1 MAKQCYFDNL
11 SQTFGE
17 AWFVGLSPENIQKQ
31 SGRIFKEMVKG
42 YIDYEK
48 YGNYFLDGKLTD
60 NLIICANNELE
71 VNTLLY
77 NSLTYYTRVSANND
91 PNVMMII
98 QSYGPTVGTEIAHL
112 EALCKIYKVILDTLR
127 MIKETYNIGYLT
139 NVATLLYSVRN
150 HI

>member
-1 MAKQCYFDNL
+1 MAKQCYFDVVKQ
-11 SQTFGE
+11 SMGD
-17 AWFVGLSPENIQKQ
+17 AWFVGLTPESIQKQ
-31 SGRIFKEMVKG
+31 SNRIFKEMVKG

-77 NSLTYYTRVSANND
+77 NSLVYYTKVSAYQD
-91 PNVMMII
+91 PNVMNVI
-98 QSYGPTVGTEIAHL
+98 QSFGPMVGSEITHL
-112 EALCKIYKVILDTLR
+112 EALCRIYKVLLDTLR
-127 MIKETYNIGYLT
+127 AIKESYNIGYLANIT
-139 NVATLLYSVRN
+139 TMLYSIKN

>member
-1 MAKQCYFDNL
+1 
-11 SQTFGE
+11 
-17 AWFVGLSPENIQKQ
+17 
-31 SGRIFKEMVKG
+31 
-42 YIDYEK
+42 
-48 YGNYFLDGKLTD
+48 
-60 NLIICANNELE
+60 
-71 VNTLLY
+71 
-77 NSLTYYTRVSANND
+77 
-91 PNVMMII
+91 MMII